1 MSADL
6 NPPAPVRSDFSDEEP
21 TVVIPRI
28 TTREI
33 VTLDPDG
40 HYTRANGAV
49 LCGVGVALLGLPALE
64 VAK

>member
-6 NPPAPVRSDFSDEEP
+6 NAPAPSDPDFSEEVP

-28 TTREI
+28 TTREL

-40 HYTRANGAV
+40 HYARARGTASTER
-49 LCGVGVALLGLPALE
+49 AA
-64 VAK
+64 

>member
-1 MSADL
+1 MIGQDQSA
-6 NPPAPVRSDFSDEEP
+6 PPSPDFSDEEP

-40 HYTRANGAV
+40 HYARARGKAGAMER
-49 LCGVGVALLGLPALE
+49 AA
-64 VAK
+64 